1 MAFKK
6 WHKSPSKKA
15 PTRSWQP
22 EEMKM
27 IGLCMNNNISV
38 SISPDWKDQLN
49 RWKIDI
55 HINGK
60 IHTDPNRYESEDVYN
75 KFLEYYKYYH
85 HKINTNAKG

>member
-6 WHKSPSKKA
+6 WNRSPSKKA

-22 EEMKM
+22 EEMKI
-27 IGLCMNNNISV
+27 IGWCMQKGVSV
-38 SISPDWKDQLN
+38 SIMPDWKDDMS

-60 IHTDPNRYESEDVYN
+60 THTDPSRYTDENVYD
-75 KFLEYYKYYH
+75 KLLEYYKYYY
-85 HKINTNAKG
+85 KPNTNNNG